1 MKRLILA
8 ILSVSLCISPAY
20 AGDVDVK
27 LVCGTSLCEL
37 SDAFEVVRRFS
48 SVSFVDG
55 SFYIAGGGE
64 AVIYVDG
71 RRLERHSDLA
81 MIPASSVE
89 KVEIVSEPLPEY
101 GNNEGVILVT
111 LKKAAADEFHLEDVA
126 ELTVSPYVGGS
137 NNVEIS
143 GRKDS
148 FFFEGGLAVSYS
160 GTKDMESRT
169 CDTYVGKQDKSG
181 LWLDRR
187 KIQDFEDISRDL
199 SLNAKALL
207 GYHISP
213 EHRISVLYEYDLLKS
228 DGDWGNLNDRVF
240 IRNGTVIDLVNPSS
254 AFSATSR
261 SNSVKQV
268 HKLGLSY
275 LGEAGG
281 WKFSANID
289 FFGGLRTGRDTEAE
303 SASGIQEFTSDE
315 ESRYTAGEGYSRF
328 NVSHPLWKGDVH
340 FGLSFDN
347 YIQDTW
353 KKGLLSEEGPIHNNS
368 FNVIPGAYVSLKQD
382 FGFLEIDAGFHYQY
396 FYSKYSPYGEDRTL
410 ERIRELMGSDCISFR
425 EQLLHPHLTISAP
438 VGQGKI
444 SAGIQTSTEFA
455 QFYAYSVNV
464 DYLKKGDASEAFALP
479 GRKDEVFLKGKWEWI
494 ELKGWGTRHS
504 RPIFTDIDGGGD
516 FNGPGFWS
524 MDWRLVLSPSV
535 GIWTTDLTATIHK
548 QWLQMDVADAQDN
561 LAAPLAT
568 VNWINGFTLPWGMRI
583 DLSTLLRTRGAE
595 NNVYYRNVFCKA
607 DLSVQQAF
615 LNNRLVVSLNL
626 DNVLS
631 TNQNASYYTRIAD
644 MELNWNRRLE
654 HRMFRLSVKFT
665 L

>member
-8 ILSVSLCISPAY
+8 ILSVSLCISYSY
-20 AGDVDVK
+20 AGGVDVK
-27 LVCGTSLCEL
+27 PVCGTSLGEL

-48 SVSFVDG
+48 SVSFADG

-81 MIPASSVE
+81 MIPALSVE

-111 LKKAAADEFHLEDVA
+111 LKKAAADEFHLDEVA
-126 ELTVSPYVGGS
+126 EMTVSPYVGGS

-143 GRKDS
+143 GRKKS
-148 FFFEGGLAVSYS
+148 FFYEGGLAVSYS
-160 GTKDMESRT
+160 GTKDSESRT
-169 CDTYVGKQDKSG
+169 CDTYVEKQDKSG

-187 KIQDFEDISRDL
+187 KIQDFEDIGRDL

-213 EHRISVLYEYDLLKS
+213 KHRISVLYEYDLLKS

-240 IRNGTVIDLVNPSS
+240 IRKGTVMDLVNPSS
-254 AFSATSR
+254 VFAATSR

-275 LGEAGG
+275 QGEADE

-289 FFGGLRTGRDTEAE
+289 FFGGMHSGRDTDTE
-303 SASGIQEFTSDE
+303 SESGVRELTFDE
-315 ESRYTAGEGYSRF
+315 ESRYVAGEGYSRF

-347 YIQDTW
+347 YIQDAW
-353 KKGLLSEEGPIHNNS
+353 KKGYISEDGPIHNNS
-368 FNVIPGAYVSLKQD
+368 FNVIPGAYVSLRQD
-382 FGFLEIDAGFHYQY
+382 FGFLELDAGFHYQY
-396 FYSKYSPYGEDRTL
+396 FYSKYAPYGEDRTL
-410 ERIRELMGSDCISFR
+410 ERIRELMGSDCIAFR

-438 VGQGKI
+438 VGKGKI
-444 SAGIQTSTEFA
+444 SAGILTTTEFA

-479 GRKDEVFLKGKWEWI
+479 GRKDEVFLKGGWEWI

-524 MDWRLVLSPSV
+524 MDWRLTLSPSV

-548 QWLQMDVADAQDN
+548 QWLQMEAADAQDN
-561 LAAPLAT
+561 LTAALAT
-568 VNWINGFTLPWGMRI
+568 VNWINSYTLPWGMRI
-583 DLSTLLRTRGAE
+583 DLSTLLRTKGAE

-607 DLSVQQAF
+607 DLAVQQAF
-615 LNNRLVVSLNL
+615 LNNRLVVSLNV
-626 DNVLS
+626 DNVLR
-631 TNQNASYYTRIAD
+631 TNVQACYYTRIAD